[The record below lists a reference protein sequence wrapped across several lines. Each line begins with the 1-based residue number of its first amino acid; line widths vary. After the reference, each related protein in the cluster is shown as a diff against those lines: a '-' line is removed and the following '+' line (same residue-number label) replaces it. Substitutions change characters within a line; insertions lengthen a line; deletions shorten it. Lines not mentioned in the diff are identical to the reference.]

1 MDIFSYVA
9 TDEAN
14 GKYSTF
20 TLNLH
25 RLHKQ
30 IVWAPSEMTNRR
42 IIAYDNLT
50 RLAFILDA

>member
-1 MDIFSYVA
+1 MDIFSYIA

-25 RLHKQ
+25 RLHEQ
-30 IVWAPSEMTNRR
+30 IVWAPCEMTNRR

-50 RLAFILDA
+50 RPAFILDA

>member
-1 MDIFSYVA
+1 MDIFSYIA

-30 IVWAPSEMTNRR
+30 IVWAPCEMANRR

-50 RLAFILDA
+50 RPAFIPDA

>member
-1 MDIFSYVA
+1 MDIFSYIA

-30 IVWAPSEMTNRR
+30 IVWASCEMTNRR

-50 RLAFILDA
+50 RPAFILDA